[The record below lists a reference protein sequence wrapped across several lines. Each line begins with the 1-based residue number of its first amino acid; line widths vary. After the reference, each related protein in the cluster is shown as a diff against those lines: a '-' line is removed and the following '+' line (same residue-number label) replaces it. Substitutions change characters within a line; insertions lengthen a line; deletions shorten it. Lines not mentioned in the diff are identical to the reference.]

1 MKCHRAPQVG
11 GPWWAAAVL
20 VTGYSY
26 SYSVTGT
33 VVVVLIVL
41 ELAGPCQL
49 PGENL
54 SGTPRRN
61 SHTVT
66 FTTVHCNLGSL
77 TVTAT
82 VTRGHFRS
90 LQDGGLE

>member
-1 MKCHRAPQVG
+1 MSQSSPSG
-11 GPWWAAAVL
+11 GDHGGLLQYWLL
-20 VTGYSY
+20 VTVTVT
-26 SYSVTGT
+26 VTGT
-33 VVVVLIVL
+33 VVVLIVL

-66 FTTVHCNLGSL
+66 LTVHCNLGPL